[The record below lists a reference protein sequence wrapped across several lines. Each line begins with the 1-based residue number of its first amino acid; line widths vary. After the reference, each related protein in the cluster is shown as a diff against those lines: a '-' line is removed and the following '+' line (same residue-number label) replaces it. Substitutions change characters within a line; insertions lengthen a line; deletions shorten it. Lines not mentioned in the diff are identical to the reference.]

1 MLKQIVPGIVSPV
14 HGIWEVEGT
23 ELHGQNRSFAW
34 LSYLEIPLCGTV
46 GQEPSS
52 THNTKTPS
60 LSIGQ
65 LKNLSKLQ
73 HIVEVLVILNNVW
86 SYLQVEE
93 VLFFVHSEN
102 NST

>member
-1 MLKQIVPGIVSPV
+1 M
-14 HGIWEVEGT
+14 
-23 ELHGQNRSFAW
+23 
-34 LSYLEIPLCGTV
+34 

-73 HIVEVLVILNNVW
+73 HIIEVLVILNNVW